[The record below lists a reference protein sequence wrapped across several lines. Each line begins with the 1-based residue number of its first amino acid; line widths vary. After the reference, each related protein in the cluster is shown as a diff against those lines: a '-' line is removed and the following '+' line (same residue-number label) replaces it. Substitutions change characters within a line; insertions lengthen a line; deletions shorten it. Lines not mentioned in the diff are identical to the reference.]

1 MDQDCFSSNIRI
13 IGQESKPDT
22 WYSED
27 RKWCAFLGEGRLVV
41 IVNGISRYLYPY
53 QAHIPERE
61 HGA

>member
-1 MDQDCFSSNIRI
+1 MTKQNAKPK
-13 IGQESKPDT
+13 ESKPDT

-53 QAHIPERE
+53 QPTQP
-61 HGA
+61 